1 MKYLGTNL
9 TKAVFN
15 LNSENSK
22 TLLREIE
29 EELNKWRETRYSWLE
44 NVSSPQTDEQIQ
56 CNNKQNPNSLLFTE
70 NGKLILKIMEM
81 QKTQNGQKEEKNCR
95 TNTT

>member
-44 NVSSPQTDEQIQ
+44 NVSSPQTDE
-56 CNNKQNPNSLLFTE
+56 
-70 NGKLILKIMEM
+70 
-81 QKTQNGQKEEKNCR
+81 
-95 TNTT
+95 